1 MRGFL
6 GILDTIDHTGQTLRP
21 LPNFI
26 TNFNHLKCLRYLKT
40 RPKEVYHYALKYTKT
55 VFVGWLVCWE
65 TGADAKRERGVWEA
79 LPGMCEFLL
88 ACRGGS
94 WSPVSRPYPQ

>member
-1 MRGFL
+1 M
-6 GILDTIDHTGQTLRP
+6 DTIDHTEQTLRS

-55 VFVGWLVCWE
+55 VFVGWLVCRE
-65 TGADAKRERGVWEA
+65 TGADAKRERGSGKHCRA
-79 LPGMCEFLL
+79 CANSFLL
-88 ACRGGS
+88 AGEGPGLLQAG
-94 WSPVSRPYPQ
+94 PVLSER